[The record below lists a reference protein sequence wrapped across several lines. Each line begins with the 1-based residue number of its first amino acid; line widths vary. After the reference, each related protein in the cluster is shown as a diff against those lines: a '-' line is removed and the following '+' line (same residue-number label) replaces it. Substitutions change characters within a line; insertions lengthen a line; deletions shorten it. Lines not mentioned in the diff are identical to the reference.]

1 MSWYYLQ
8 GILTLAGIYMLPVL
22 GLCLLTGFTGL
33 FSFGHAG
40 FMAIGGYTTAVM
52 LTKLSIPFPIA
63 ILIGGIVAA
72 LISIIIGKVT
82 LNLKGDYFCIATLGF
97 GEAIR
102 LILDNVSFFG
112 GARGWPGIPT
122 KSSLVVVIIFDILAI
137 ILIANILKSRQG
149 RNMVA
154 IREEELASKMVG
166 INVFKYKL
174 YALVISAFLAGIGG
188 GLLATYLGFLQ
199 PKMFSLVKSTELIII
214 VIFGGLGS
222 ISGSVIGS
230 LILISLPELL
240 RSFADWRLV
249 IYGAAVVFIM
259 IARPEGLMGGKELNL
274 RWIRKLK
281 NRIAKKGKVDEVN
294 KLDGIDKA
302 DEIDKLGKID
312 KLNKLDEIDKLDENQ
327 WGKKDKL
334 DKEGGV

>member
-1 MSWYYLQ
+1 MSWYYIQ

-22 GLCLLTGFTGL
+22 GLCLLTGYTGL

-40 FMAIGGYTTAVM
+40 FVAIGGYTTAM
-52 LTKLSIPFPIA
+52 LITKFNMPFILSL
-63 ILIGGIVAA
+63 LIGGTVAG
-72 LISIIIGKVT
+72 LMSILIGKVT

-102 LILDNVSFFG
+102 LILENVDFFG
-112 GARGWPGIPT
+112 GARGWPGIPNET
-122 KSSLVVVIIFDILAI
+122 TLWVVIVFDVLAV
-137 ILIANILKSRQG
+137 LLLVNVLKSRQG

-166 INVFKYKL
+166 INVFKYKM
-174 YALVISAFLAGIGG
+174 YALIISAFLAGIGG

-199 PKMFSLVKSTELIII
+199 PKMFGLVKSTELTII

-249 IYGAAVVFIM
+249 VYGAAVVFIM
-259 IARPEGLMGGKELNL
+259 ITRPEGLMGGKEITPKNIKKFFLGIY
-274 RWIRKLK
+274 RWIFKRK
-281 NRIAKKGKVDEVN
+281 KV
-294 KLDGIDKA
+294 K
-302 DEIDKLGKID
+302 
-312 KLNKLDEIDKLDENQ
+312 
-327 WGKKDKL
+327 
-334 DKEGGV
+334 KEGGV